1 MHNDPPNLPPPPPS
15 SSLPSPPHYPSHL
28 MSGSAHAGPRCT
40 TGAVYWTGLYPSHST
55 LQATFSSGTSRR
67 RVPAAPGY
75 SETLAL
81 TCREGME
88 DITGERWER
97 RLSPVSMQRAVIIG
111 TPKRMKAIFF
121 PRAIAF
127 KMLRGRTRA
136 IELCFL
142 GGTSRFLYKQ
152 WKVNKNV
159 IIINMEKKTMFV
171 WRQINRVYYNSKGPP
186 PHANE

>member
-1 MHNDPPNLPPPPPS
+1 
-15 SSLPSPPHYPSHL
+15 
-28 MSGSAHAGPRCT
+28 MSGSAHAGPFCT

-55 LQATFSSGTSRR
+55 LQATLSSGTSRR

-159 IIINMEKKTMFV
+159 IIINMEEKKQCLFGGKSTAYIII
-171 WRQINRVYYNSKGPP
+171 QRVHPRTLMNNI
-186 PHANE
+186 AR

>member
-1 MHNDPPNLPPPPPS
+1 MTNTIDFVVNFIEFDGRLLSLSVNKCIMTHPTSPHLPPRP
-15 SSLPSPPHYPSHL
+15 PSPPHYPSHL
-28 MSGSAHAGPRCT
+28 ISGSAHAGPRCT

-55 LQATFSSGTSRR
+55 LQATLSSGTSRR

-136 IELCFL
+136 IELWFW
-142 GGTSRFLYKQ
+142 GG
-152 WKVNKNV
+152 
-159 IIINMEKKTMFV
+159 
-171 WRQINRVYYNSKGPP
+171 RVGFFTNNGK
-186 PHANE
+186 